1 MQKTLLVFWSWN
13 GINNSLHVW
22 LCRFILNFFINSF
35 GMDYIMKNYA
45 LKWLTQRITAV
56 ILIPL
61 AFWFIYSSISI
72 SKMSYLEITF
82 FFDSYINSILF
93 YVMMMTMLFHAK
105 LGLQTIIDDY
115 VTSKILSKGSKL
127 AVDSLSYF
135 LMIMITIFI
144 IRNLIL

>member
-1 MQKTLLVFWSWN
+1 
-13 GINNSLHVW
+13 
-22 LCRFILNFFINSF
+22 
-35 GMDYIMKNYA
+35 MDYIMKNYA

-72 SKMSYLEITF
+72 SKMSYVQITL

-93 YVMMMTMLFHAK
+93 YVMMITMLFHAK

-127 AVDSLSYF
+127 AIDSISYV
-135 LMIMITIFI
+135 LMILITIFV

>member
-1 MQKTLLVFWSWN
+1 
-13 GINNSLHVW
+13 
-22 LCRFILNFFINSF
+22 
-35 GMDYIMKNYA
+35 
-45 LKWLTQRITAV
+45 
-56 ILIPL
+56 
-61 AFWFIYSSISI
+61 
-72 SKMSYLEITF
+72 
-82 FFDSYINSILF
+82 
-93 YVMMMTMLFHAK
+93 MMTMLFHAK